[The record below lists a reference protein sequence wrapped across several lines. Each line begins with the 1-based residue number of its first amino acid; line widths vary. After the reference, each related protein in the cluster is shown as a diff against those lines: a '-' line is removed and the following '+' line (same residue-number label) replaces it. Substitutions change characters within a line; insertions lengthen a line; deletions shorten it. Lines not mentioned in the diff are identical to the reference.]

1 MDVLF
6 VLGRCRAG
14 FEYLNAARVG
24 AAREGSTERHFN
36 FSSHRE
42 EKFKQ
47 IWPVSPK
54 PPSPALVKFKPAC
67 YP

>member
-14 FEYLNAARVG
+14 FEYLNAARMS

-42 EKFKQ
+42 EKCKQ
-47 IWPVSPK
+47 I
-54 PPSPALVKFKPAC
+54 
-67 YP
+67 